1 MEYKQFLSSKAIR
14 FQSYGVDVEK
24 SAINPM
30 LFEFQK
36 DMVKWAL
43 RKGRAAIFADTGL
56 GKTFMQ
62 VEWAR
67 LTGVKVLIIAPL
79 SVAKQT
85 RREAQKL
92 GVQVHYVR
100 HQSEVNVL
108 PGNIFVTNYEMIEK
122 FDAGK
127 FDAVV
132 LDESSILKG
141 LDG

>member
-67 LTGVKVLIIAPL
+67 LTGVKVLIVAPL

-85 RREAQKL
+85 RREAQSIYYGL
-92 GVQVHYVR
+92 ASQPAQR
-100 HQSEVNVL
+100 
-108 PGNIFVTNYEMIEK
+108 
-122 FDAGK
+122 
-127 FDAVV
+127 VV
-132 LDESSILKG
+132 ETLHSIYCPERC
-141 LDG
+141 